1 MSTESRPLGDAGVRF
16 LIGVACLVV
25 VIAGLRAGATV
36 VLPFLVAVFLAVVSV
51 PLMRWLERHKVPQSL
66 AVLGTVLLAVGVI
79 VLLGLVVGRTV
90 SEFTAAAPEYQ
101 ARLQDLMDSV
111 VVLLDDVGV
120 PAEEIRALD
129 LLPPGLFDMV
139 GGVLGAIASFASN
152 TFLVLLTAVF
162 IMMEAAGFGAKLR
175 AAFGQDAN
183 FGQFEQMTQQVQK
196 YLVIKTAISAG
207 TGLVVGLW
215 VAALG
220 LDFALLWGLVA
231 FILNFIPNL
240 GSIIAAVPAVLLAL
254 VQFGPAR
261 ASVIALGYVAIN
273 LIFGNFVE
281 PLLMGRRLGLS
292 TLVVFVS
299 LVFWGLGVG
308 TDRDAVLRTPDY
320 GRQNRVGKHEGLPL
334 GGCHAGCQPVRL
346 AAVSGRLA
354 GHSFRYLSR
363 PRRSPLS
370 ASRCS

>member
-16 LIGVACLVV
+16 LIGAACLVV
-25 VIAGLRAGATV
+25 VIAGLRASATV

-51 PLMRWLERHKVPQSL
+51 PLMRWLERHKVPQPL
-66 AVLGTVLLAVGVI
+66 AVLGTVLSAVGAI
-79 VLLGLVVGRTV
+79 VLLGLVVGQTV
-90 SEFTAAAPEYQ
+90 SEFTAAAPGYQ

-111 VVLLDDVGV
+111 VILLDDVGV

-139 GGVLGAIASFASN
+139 GGILGAIASFASN

-254 VQFGPAR
+254 VQFGLVR
-261 ASVIALGYVAIN
+261 AGVIALGYVAIN

-299 LVFWGLGVG
+299 LVFWGWVWGPIGMLFSVPL
-308 TDRDAVLRTPDY
+308 TMVVKIALENTKDFRWMAVMLDANP
-320 GRQNRVGKHEGLPL
+320 
-334 GGCHAGCQPVRL
+334 
-346 AAVSGRLA
+346 
-354 GHSFRYLSR
+354 
-363 PRRSPLS
+363 S
-370 ASRCS
+370 ASPPSRAG

>member
-1 MSTESRPLGDAGVRF
+1 MSAESRPLGDAGTRF
-16 LIGVACLVV
+16 LIGAACLVV
-25 VIAGLRAGATV
+25 VIAGLRAAATV

-51 PLMRWLERHKVPQSL
+51 PLMRWLERRKVPRPL
-66 AVLGTVLLAVGVI
+66 AVLGTVLSAVGVI
-79 VLLGLVVGRTV
+79 VLLGLVVGQTV
-90 SEFTAAAPEYQ
+90 GEFTAAAPGYQ
-101 ARLQDLMDSV
+101 ARLQDLTDSV
-111 VVLLDDVGV
+111 VVLLDDAGV
-120 PAEEIRALD
+120 PVEGIRVLD
-129 LLPPGLFDMV
+129 LLPPGLFDIV
-139 GGVLGAIASFASN
+139 GGVFGAIASFASN

-183 FGQFEQMTQQVQK
+183 FGQFEHMTQQVQK

-231 FILNFIPNL
+231 FVLNFIPNL
-240 GSIIAAVPAVLLAL
+240 GSIIAAIPAVLLAL

-261 ASVIALGYVAIN
+261 AGVIALGYVAIN
-273 LIFGNFVE
+273 LVFGNFVE

-299 LVFWGLGVG
+299 LVFWGWVWGPIG
-308 TDRDAVLRTPDY
+308 TLFSVPLTMVVKIALENTKDFRWVAVMLDANP
-320 GRQNRVGKHEGLPL
+320 
-334 GGCHAGCQPVRL
+334 A
-346 AAVSGRLA
+346 
-354 GHSFRYLSR
+354 
-363 PRRSPLS
+363 
-370 ASRCS
+370 ASRSSRAGG